1 MKYMCQLGIIL
12 LFSLLGE
19 LLHAL
24 IPGPVP
30 ASIYGFVLLLVC
42 LYTKVI
48 KLEMVEET
56 ADFLISLLPL
66 IISPLCVRLMVAGE
80 ELKEMF
86 LPTMVISVVTTVLAM
101 ALTAWLTQLII
112 NRRKRS

>member
-48 KLEMVEET
+48 KLEMVEEA
-56 ADFLISLLPL
+56 ADFLTAQFAQMRTASL
-66 IISPLCVRLMVAGE
+66 
-80 ELKEMF
+80 
-86 LPTMVISVVTTVLAM
+86 TVDRDM
-101 ALTAWLTQLII
+101 TVCQCEY
-112 NRRKRS
+112 RKGAEHA